1 MLRYVIYARYS
12 SDLQSPDTID
22 DQFRKCRERAALDG
36 WVEVRTYQDDGV
48 SGVGNDRQGFQ
59 RLMADAVCKNRDF
72 DILMI
77 DDTSRLSRSLGDV
90 VNVHDR
96 LKHFGVRVIA
106 VSQGIDTENEQ
117 SELLIAMH
125 GITDSLYVKELGKKT
140 HRGLEGK
147 VIKGL
152 SAGGRC
158 YGYDNVP
165 AEGGGVRWI
174 INETEA
180 IVVREIYEW
189 SASGYSLK
197 RIAGLLNAR
206 KTPPPQKR
214 IDRPHATWCPSA
226 IRAMLLRQLYV
237 GRRIWNQTKF
247 VKTLGT
253 NKRVARPRP
262 QSEWQVQDV
271 PELRIISDDLWC
283 RVQKR
288 QASLKERYAESGKKP
303 VNRGASSAYLLS
315 GFLVCGNCG
324 ARLIIVSGGGA
335 GARYGCPQHWNRQAC
350 TNKIT
355 VCHTAVE
362 GDLFREL
369 QDAVLAPGVVDY
381 LTAKLLKAQEK
392 QATASDHERRGREL
406 ESEIG
411 HIVAAIVKMGDSKAL
426 LDSLKCLES
435 EQRELAAVKKTSK
448 RLTGEEIRG
457 LVSGAITDIPK
468 LLAKS
473 PQLAKAKLSQHVS
486 SVRML
491 PQPDGT
497 YIAEGEW
504 DLLGNRGP
512 VMVAGAGFEPATFG
526 L

>member
-1 MLRYVIYARYS
+1 
-12 SDLQSPDTID
+12 
-22 DQFRKCRERAALDG
+22 
-36 WVEVRTYQDDGV
+36 
-48 SGVGNDRQGFQ
+48 
-59 RLMADAVCKNRDF
+59 
-72 DILMI
+72 
-77 DDTSRLSRSLGDV
+77 
-90 VNVHDR
+90 
-96 LKHFGVRVIA
+96 
-106 VSQGIDTENEQ
+106 
-117 SELLIAMH
+117 MH